1 MRRKSRRPTRK
12 TTLAV
17 VAQFEKWRKTK
28 SGGARIPDRLWAAAV
43 KLCAK
48 QSVHQVSRAL
58 RVNGTD
64 LKRRVEGATTPAN
77 RQEAGKGTTF
87 LELDVSQLTP
97 APESV
102 VELEDARGAKMRI
115 RLRGASVDDLA
126 RVARILWGGGE
137 S

>member
-1 MRRKSRRPTRK
+1 MRRESRRPTRK
-12 TTLAV
+12 TLAV

-28 SGGARIPDRLWAAAV
+28 SGGAQIPDRLWAAAI

-64 LKRRVEGATTPAN
+64 LKRRVEGATTSAN
-77 RQEAGKGTTF
+77 REEAGKSTNF

-102 VELEDARGAKMRI
+102 VELEDARGAKLRI